1 MASSSTHV
9 LQIEMAATR
18 HLANFS
24 KGYKFKNPCSVL
36 KGHTANISISLH
48 NKIKRNSVYEYLQR
62 NQNNM

>member
-1 MASSSTHV
+1 MASSSTHA
-9 LQIEMAATR
+9 LQIEMEASR

-48 NKIKRNSVYEYLQR
+48 SKIKRNSVYEYLLH
-62 NQNNM
+62 NQNNI